1 MDAVA
6 TAAATQAPPA
16 KRGRGRPRKQAA
28 TTGSGNSSSSSSSG
42 GGGVASSQSS
52 AESAGDPTPQRQS
65 PMEAMPFLDRALGV
79 LDMGE
84 AAQRA
89 EARVRPH
96 SSRCFIDISFLMPL
110 EKNKR
115 RGSLMLIAER
125 ERGRMLI
132 ASAPWCSS
140 ACRLA
145 VVPVAPGLA
154 WDQCCGYDQHLAGCC
169 SARWEQVHVVGS
181 TMLVTKP
188 ATCSCAAARGRG
200 QLAVGGSSRLGGW
213 GRRQGLAAGRAAAAG
228 RVCSR
233 F

>member
-28 TTGSGNSSSSSSSG
+28 TTGNGNSSSSSSSSS

-89 EARVRPH
+89 EARVRPQ

-110 EKNKR
+110 GNDKR
-115 RGSLMLIAER
+115 RGSRMLIAER
-125 ERGRMLI
+125 ERRD
-132 ASAPWCSS
+132 ANCF
-140 ACRLA
+140 
-145 VVPVAPGLA
+145 
-154 WDQCCGYDQHLAGCC
+154 
-169 SARWEQVHVVGS
+169 S
-181 TMLVTKP
+181 TMV
-188 ATCSCAAARGRG
+188 
-200 QLAVGGSSRLGGW
+200 Q
-213 GRRQGLAAGRAAAAG
+213 
-228 RVCSR
+228 
-233 F
+233 